1 VTHDRE
7 TRVVVAP
14 DKFKGSLSA
23 AAVAAAVGRGVRSV
37 VPGAVV
43 VEHPTA
49 DGGEGTVDM
58 VLAHGYDAV
67 TVTVSGPL
75 GTPVDAVFAIQT
87 PLAVIEMASAAGL
100 PLLASGPDEDTAT
113 RASTYGVGQMIT
125 AALDCGATRIVLG
138 VGGSATTDGGAG
150 ALTALGAELVDASG
164 EPVSPGGGGL
174 VSGSRLDLS
183 GLDPRLVHADLVVA
197 CDVDNPLTGTTGAAA
212 VYGPQ
217 KGATPA
223 RVAELDLA
231 LGHWAE
237 LVADATGQDLRDM
250 PGAGAAG
257 GLAFGLSAVL
267 GARMTPGIAL
277 LLDVTGFD
285 EVVRGA
291 DLVVVGEGSLDH
303 QSLHG
308 KGPVGVAQAAARH
321 GVPVVAV
328 VGRSTVSAEQAR
340 AVGIDAVYAL
350 TDVEPDESRSMN
362 EAEPLLEDIAAT
374 VASDRLTLT

>member
-1 VTHDRE
+1 MTHDRE
-7 TRVVVAP
+7 RRVVVAP

-37 VPGAVV
+37 VPEVVV

-58 VLAHGYDAV
+58 VLAHGYEAV
-67 TVTVSGPL
+67 AVTVSGPL
-75 GTPVDAVFAIQT
+75 CTPVDAVFAIQT

-100 PLLASGPDEDTAT
+100 ALLASGPDEDTAT
-113 RASTYGVGQMIT
+113 RASTYGVGQMMT
-125 AALDCGATRIVLG
+125 AALDRGAARIVLG

-150 ALTALGAELVDASG
+150 ALRALGAELVDASG
-164 EPVSPGGGGL
+164 EPVAPGGGGL

-183 GLDPRLVHADLVVA
+183 GLDPRLAHAELVVA

-223 RVAELDLA
+223 RVAELDPA
-231 LGHWAE
+231 LGHWAD
-237 LVADATGQDLRDM
+237 LVADATGRDLRDM

-328 VGRSTVSAEQAR
+328 VGRSTVSAEQAS

-350 TDVEPDESRSMN
+350 TDFEPDERRSMN
-362 EAEPLLEDIAAT
+362 EAERLLEDVAAT
-374 VASDRLTLT
+374 VAADRLTLT

>member
-1 VTHDRE
+1 
-7 TRVVVAP
+7 
-14 DKFKGSLSA
+14 
-23 AAVAAAVGRGVRSV
+23 
-37 VPGAVV
+37 
-43 VEHPTA
+43 
-49 DGGEGTVDM
+49 
-58 VLAHGYDAV
+58 
-67 TVTVSGPL
+67 
-75 GTPVDAVFAIQT
+75 
-87 PLAVIEMASAAGL
+87 
-100 PLLASGPDEDTAT
+100 
-113 RASTYGVGQMIT
+113 MIT
-125 AALDCGATRIVLG
+125 AALDYGATRIVLG

-183 GLDPRLVHADLVVA
+183 GLDPRLAHADLVVA

-217 KGATPA
+217 KGAPPA

-237 LVADATGQDLRDM
+237 LVAHATGQDLRDM

-267 GARMTPGIAL
+267 GAQMTPGIAL